1 LNKTPTINDDC
12 SIKSREAFFEE
23 LESVLS
29 KNRDKTVILAMHH
42 PLMSNGSHGG
52 QFSIEKQIFPLEQKN
67 SLTSYWLIYKPTK
80 KNDRGQSSR
89 YPNKQYTAY
98 VKRIKTLLQS
108 QDNVIV
114 VSGHDHNLQ
123 FIDKDNIK
131 QIISGAGSKSTAA
144 RAINP
149 NDFSYGKMDMLL

>member
-1 LNKTPTINDDC
+1 MEVMADNFYRKTN
-12 SIKSREAFFEE
+12 
-23 LESVLS
+23 
-29 KNRDKTVILAMHH
+29 
-42 PLMSNGSHGG
+42 
-52 QFSIEKQIFPLEQKN
+52 FPIRAKN

-80 KNDRGQSSR
+80 KNDRASPQDIQ
-89 YPNKQYTAY
+89 NKQYTAY

-131 QIISGAGSKSTAA
+131 QIISGAGSKS
-144 RAINP
+144 IE
-149 NDFSYGKMDMLL
+149 L